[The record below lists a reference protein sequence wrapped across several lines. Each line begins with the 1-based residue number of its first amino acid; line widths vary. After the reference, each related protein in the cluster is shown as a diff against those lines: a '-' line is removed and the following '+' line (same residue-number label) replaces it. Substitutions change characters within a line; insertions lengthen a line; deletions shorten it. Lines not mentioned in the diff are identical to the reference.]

1 MPRTSIHAAAIAA
14 RPAAMTSPAWRR
26 SFIASAVVLSA
37 VALSLGLGATQRAQA
52 ADKAMPVATAPAA
65 PAMPSDAHHGMHAD
79 KHEHG
84 GRMGMGMLPQGRHL
98 DRLLTDLKA
107 TDAQRTQIKQIT
119 DKARDDLRALHEQ
132 GRGLHEK
139 TLAWWTAPKLD
150 AAEAEKQR
158 QQMLAHHD
166 QVSKRMTQAMLDVGN
181 VLSPEQRAKAG
192 ELMKAQRERMGG
204 RMHDRLHDRMP
215 GRTQPGMDR

>member
-1 MPRTSIHAAAIAA
+1 MPRTSIQPAAIAS
-14 RPAAMTSPAWRR
+14 RPAATTSPAWRR

-52 ADKAMPVATAPAA
+52 ADKAMPAATAPAM
-65 PAMPSDAHHGMHAD
+65 PADGHHGMHAD

-119 DKARDDLRALHEQ
+119 DKARTDLKALHEQ

-139 TLAWWTAPKLD
+139 AMALWTAPVLD
-150 AAEAEKQR
+150 AAEAEKHR

-181 VLSPEQRAKAG
+181 VLTPEQRAKAG

-204 RMHDRLHDRMP
+204 RMHDRMHDRMP
-215 GRTQPGMDR
+215 SRAQPGMDR

>member
-1 MPRTSIHAAAIAA
+1 MPRTSIHAAAT
-14 RPAAMTSPAWRR
+14 TSPAWRR
-26 SFIASAVVLSA
+26 SLIASAVVLSA

-52 ADKAMPVATAPAA
+52 ADKAMPAATAPAMPA
-65 PAMPSDAHHGMHAD
+65 DAHHGMPAMPSDAHHGMHAD

-119 DKARDDLRALHEQ
+119 DKARTDLKALHEQ

-139 TLAWWTAPKLD
+139 AMALWTAPVLD
-150 AAEAEKQR
+150 AAEAEKHR

-181 VLSPEQRAKAG
+181 VLTPEQRAKAG

-204 RMHDRLHDRMP
+204 RMHDRMSS
-215 GRTQPGMDR
+215 RTQPGMDR